1 MSANA
6 AARIME
12 AWVELEGALRNALP
26 VCSVAPP
33 NQPGE
38 LLAALRINHRIGE
51 AEEVKIL
58 ELREIRNRVAYRA
71 SEPTEKEA
79 ARYESR
85 VRRLVEHLAGGPG
98 SDPGAC

>member
-6 AARIME
+6 ADRIME

-51 AEEVKIL
+51 AEEAQIL
-58 ELREIRNRVAYRA
+58 ELREIRNRVAHRA
-71 SEPTEKEA
+71 SDPSEEEA

-85 VRRLVEHLAGGPG
+85 VQKLVEQLAGGPG
-98 SDPGAC
+98 SDNGIC

>member
-1 MSANA
+1 MSARPA
-6 AARIME
+6 DRIME
-12 AWVELEGALRNALP
+12 GWVELEGALRNALP

-33 NQPGE
+33 TQPSE
-38 LLAALRINHRIGE
+38 LLAALRINHSIGE
-51 AEEVKIL
+51 AEEAQIL

-71 SEPTEKEA
+71 SEPTEEEA

-85 VRRLVEHLAGGPG
+85 VQKLVERLAGGSG